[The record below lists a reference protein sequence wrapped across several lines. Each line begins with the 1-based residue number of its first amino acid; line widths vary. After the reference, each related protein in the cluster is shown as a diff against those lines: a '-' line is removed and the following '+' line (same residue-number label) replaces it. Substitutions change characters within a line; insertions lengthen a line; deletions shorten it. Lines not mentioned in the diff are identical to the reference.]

1 MSAGRSEEAREGEG
15 RKCEE
20 DKPRGVAD
28 NQFQLSHKAQVALFT
43 CVLSRFRRTE
53 TACLCYTCL
62 ASASSTT
69 LHCSTHCIHYI
80 HYSTCYWTQ
89 IWFVI
94 QMNCLQRCAD
104 ACCRAS
110 FFFSTSPFYYC
121 FALFLFLFSCS
132 KLPTSTTPQEFTSC
146 QCTRLVPRCVY
157 VFHGLLV
164 CVCVFAWESLCICE
178 FGFQYIYCLVCF
190 LFEFGS
196 LIIAL
201 SLSRSFAIFAL
212 KKPNTFCVLFCYYYL
227 CVSVEDWRL
236 ADCCQL
242 HILSV
247 HTIMPCAVLCEF
259 LASIC
264 WLLFLALTLI
274 YPTLPLPRP
283 LLCCRYSFLLYAHFQ
298 MTSSLALLCHCSTH
312 TQTNAHTYKLSLIL
326 CYALSVKQYQ
336 PRSLARSL
344 SLTHSMC
351 CVRPRSLRAYS
362 PRCHSFS
369 FAQRRLRFAIKAS
382 RIERFHLSNFCVVV
396 HATLG
401 VFWLF
406 LNHRKQKIVEIKH

>member
-1 MSAGRSEEAREGEG
+1 MSL
-15 RKCEE
+15 
-20 DKPRGVAD
+20 VF
-28 NQFQLSHKAQVALFT
+28 NTFIAL
-43 CVLSRFRRTE
+43 CV
-53 TACLCYTCL
+53 
-62 ASASSTT
+62 
-69 LHCSTHCIHYI
+69 
-80 HYSTCYWTQ
+80 
-89 IWFVI
+89 
-94 QMNCLQRCAD
+94 
-104 ACCRAS
+104 
-110 FFFSTSPFYYC
+110 FFSS
-121 FALFLFLFSCS
+121 SV
-132 KLPTSTTPQEFTSC
+132 
-146 QCTRLVPRCVY
+146 R
-157 VFHGLLV
+157 
-164 CVCVFAWESLCICE
+164 SL
-178 FGFQYIYCLVCF
+178 
-190 LFEFGS
+190 S
-196 LIIAL
+196 L

-274 YPTLPLPRP
+274 YPTLPLPQP

-312 TQTNAHTYKLSLIL
+312 THRHMHTHTNSLSHSLLWPL
-326 CYALSVKQYQ
+326 CETISATLTC
-336 PRSLARSL
+336 SLALPHTQHVLCSPALFARLLSSFCLSL
-344 SLTHSMC
+344 SL
-351 CVRPRSLRAYS
+351 
-362 PRCHSFS
+362 
-369 FAQRRLRFAIKAS
+369 AQRRLRFAIKAS

-406 LNHRKQKIVEIKH
+406 LNYRKQKIV